1 MHRRG
6 LILAASSLAGA
17 LASACSPLTAFNT
30 LAPRDPAA
38 QAGRDIAYGPD
49 PRQRLDVYT
58 PKGGAAGAPVLV
70 FFYGGGWDSGRRQD
84 YAFAGQALAAQGFV
98 TVVPDYRLVPQVRY
112 PDFLTDCAAAVAW
125 AHAHAATYGGDPD
138 RILLAGHS
146 AGAYNAMMLALDSR
160 YLRAAGVDP
169 RFIRAAAGLSG
180 PYDFLPFRV
189 KSTLDTFGQAPDPAA
204 TQPINHVAPGAPPIF
219 LAHGDRDTLVY
230 PKNTLALAAALTQAG
245 DTVEAKI
252 YPGLSHAD
260 VVLALSR
267 PFRGKAPVL
276 ADMTAFL
283 KAHAG

>member
-38 QAGRDIAYGPD
+38 RAGRDIAYGPD

-98 TVVPDYRLVPQVRY
+98 TVAPDYRLVPQVRY

-125 AHAHAATYGGDPD
+125 AHAHAAAYGGDPD

-146 AGAYNAMMLALDSR
+146 AGAYNAMMLALNTR
-160 YLRAAGVDP
+160 YLRDAGVDP
-169 RFIRAAAGLSG
+169 RVIRAAAGLSG

-189 KSTLDTFGQAPDPAA
+189 KSTLETFGQASDPAA

-219 LAHGDRDTLVY
+219 LAHGDKDTLVY
-230 PKNTLALAAALTQAG
+230 PKNTLALAAALSRAG
-245 DTVEAKI
+245 DTVEVKI

-260 VVLALSR
+260 LVLALSR

>member
-38 QAGRDIAYGPD
+38 RAGRDIAYGPD

-98 TVVPDYRLVPQVRY
+98 TVAPDYRLVPQVRY

-219 LAHGDRDTLVY
+219 LAHGDKDTLVY
-230 PKNTLALAAALTQAG
+230 PKNTLALAAALSRAG
-245 DTVEAKI
+245 DTVEVKI

-260 VVLALSR
+260 LVLALSR

>member
-1 MHRRG
+1 M
-6 LILAASSLAGA
+6 
-17 LASACSPLTAFNT
+17 
-30 LAPRDPAA
+30 
-38 QAGRDIAYGPD
+38 
-49 PRQRLDVYT
+49 
-58 PKGGAAGAPVLV
+58 LV

-98 TVVPDYRLVPQVRY
+98 TVAPDYRLVPQVRY

-125 AHAHAATYGGDPD
+125 AHAHAAAYGGDPD

-146 AGAYNAMMLALDSR
+146 AGAYNAMMLALNTR
-160 YLRAAGVDP
+160 YLRDAGVDP
-169 RFIRAAAGLSG
+169 RVIRAAAGLSG

-189 KSTLDTFGQAPDPAA
+189 KSTLETFGQASDPAA

-219 LAHGDRDTLVY
+219 LAHGDKDTLVY
-230 PKNTLALAAALTQAG
+230 PKNTLALAAALSRAG
-245 DTVEAKI
+245 DTVEVKI

-260 VVLALSR
+260 LVLALSR